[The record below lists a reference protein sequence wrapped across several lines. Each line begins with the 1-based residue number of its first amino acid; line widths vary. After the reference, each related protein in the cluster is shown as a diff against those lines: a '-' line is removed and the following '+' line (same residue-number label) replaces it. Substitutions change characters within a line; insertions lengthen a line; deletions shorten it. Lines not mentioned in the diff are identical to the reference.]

1 MPHNNIKPRK
11 KDSARLV
18 WDNKPSRAPNPKDIE
33 FQTTEIIVP
42 NPKNAGDLTIS
53 FHNRILGEPELDKQN
68 TDNSFHKLDDI
79 SNQLFGHG
87 YKLLP
92 SVTELFEL
100 ELANLEY
107 QVLSTEDLI
116 DRSAF
121 FETACGTPTAHF
133 KLCSK
138 PQRALMQDRSAQ
150 TRNYFK
156 NGQFSTGYATHGLFP
171 YRGKFHPQL
180 IKGLLNI
187 IGIKKADIV
196 LDPMCGSGTTNIEAA
211 LMGIDSYAVDHSPFC
226 RFMTKTK
233 FEAMTIPPKLLSGLS
248 RKAPELFAFFN
259 VNDFAKQFNKIKD
272 FDKLKVYSL
281 ALLAFLDALGY
292 SKRVT
297 ASTHNDLFEKV
308 LRRYEM
314 TVSEFIENP
323 EFHPVSLGKV
333 IILENSDALKLELPN
348 ESVDGII
355 TSPPYSFAIDY
366 VKNDDPQLRYLGCD
380 PDTLR
385 TNMIGLVGKN
395 KKERLNNYFHAMGIV
410 CSECARVLKTGKFLV
425 IILGSNTNQTG
436 GIRLENQVIE
446 SCVKVGLN
454 LVKSILKP
462 IKGLRNIMKDEYI
475 LFFRKN
481 AK

>member
-11 KDSARLV
+11 KDSTRLV

-68 TDNSFHKLDDI
+68 TDNSFHKLADI

-156 NGQFSTGYATHGLFP
+156 NGQFSTSYATH
-171 YRGKFHPQL
+171 
-180 IKGLLNI
+180 
-187 IGIKKADIV
+187 V
-196 LDPMCGSGTTNIEAA
+196 S
-211 LMGIDSYAVDHSPFC
+211 
-226 RFMTKTK
+226 
-233 FEAMTIPPKLLSGLS
+233 LSGEIPS
-248 RKAPELFAFFN
+248 TT
-259 VNDFAKQFNKIKD
+259 
-272 FDKLKVYSL
+272 DK
-281 ALLAFLDALGY
+281 G
-292 SKRVT
+292 
-297 ASTHNDLFEKV
+297 
-308 LRRYEM
+308 
-314 TVSEFIENP
+314 FIEYHRYQKGRHRP
-323 EFHPVSLGKV
+323 R
-333 IILENSDALKLELPN
+333 PN
-348 ESVDGII
+348 VR
-355 TSPPYSFAIDY
+355 
-366 VKNDDPQLRYLGCD
+366 KWHQ
-380 PDTLR
+380 
-385 TNMIGLVGKN
+385 
-395 KKERLNNYFHAMGIV
+395 
-410 CSECARVLKTGKFLV
+410 
-425 IILGSNTNQTG
+425 
-436 GIRLENQVIE
+436 
-446 SCVKVGLN
+446 
-454 LVKSILKP
+454 KP
-462 IKGLRNIMKDEYI
+462 HS
-475 LFFRKN
+475 
-481 AK
+481 